1 MMFSI
6 VIPLFNKEKFIAETL
21 HSVVLQSYHDY
32 EVIIVND
39 SSTDNSLAI
48 AQTFEVDKR
57 FKVYT
62 KLNGGVS
69 DARNFGIEK
78 AAGKYICFLDADDI
92 WEKTYLQEV
101 YRLICKYPD
110 NDVFC
115 LGYSFFNNV
124 IEDTYAK
131 FNLRKY
137 IKTDDTVIDF
147 FRYSV
152 LRKGSIALT
161 SAVVISRS
169 LIESKQLKFKT
180 GCSMGEDVD
189 FWVRACA
196 SKDIVYC
203 NKTLMFYRCS
213 CEDSLTSW
221 GISSIS
227 RSYAYWNW
235 YSIMSSSSY
244 KDKFTTRM
252 LYTTAKMGLKT
263 HEGLLIRRCLLKI
276 EGSYLFI
283 SRIILF
289 IRSFFI

>member
-6 VIPLFNKEKFIAETL
+6 IIPLYNKEKFLFETL
-21 HSVVLQSYHDY
+21 SSVELQTYKDF
-32 EVIIVND
+32 EVIIVDD
-39 SSTDNSLAI
+39 SSTDNSFNI
-48 AQTFEVDKR
+48 AKTFEKDKR

-78 AAGKYICFLDADDI
+78 AVGQYICFLDADDI
-92 WEKTYLQEV
+92 WDSSYLREV
-101 YRLICKYPD
+101 YRLIKKYPD
-110 NDVFC
+110 YDVFC
-115 LGYSFFNNV
+115 LGYLSFNNV

-137 IKTDDTVIDF
+137 IKTDDAVIDF

-221 GISSIS
+221 GICSIS

-263 HEGLLIRRCLLKI
+263 HEGLLIRRCLQKI
-276 EGSYLFI
+276 KGKHLLV

-289 IRSFFI
+289 IRSFFV

>member
-6 VIPLFNKEKFIAETL
+6 IIPLYNKEKFLFETL
-21 HSVVLQSYHDY
+21 RSVELQTYKDF
-32 EVIIVND
+32 EVIIVDD
-39 SSTDNSLAI
+39 SSTDNSFNI
-48 AQTFEVDKR
+48 AKTFEKDKR

-78 AAGKYICFLDADDI
+78 AVGQYICFLDADDI
-92 WEKTYLQEV
+92 WDSSYLQEV
-101 YRLICKYPD
+101 YRLIKKYPD
-110 NDVFC
+110 YDVFC
-115 LGYSFFNNV
+115 LGYSSFNNV
-124 IEDTYAK
+124 IKDAHVKY
-131 FNLRKY
+131 NLRKY
-137 IKTDDTVIDF
+137 IKTDDAVIDF

-203 NKTLMFYRCS
+203 NKTLMFYRYS

-263 HEGLLIRRCLLKI
+263 HEGLLIRRCLQKI
-276 EGSYLFI
+276 KGKYLLV

-289 IRSFFI
+289 IRSFFV

>member
-131 FNLRKY
+131 YNLRKY

>member
-131 FNLRKY
+131 YNLRKY

-244 KDKFTTRM
+244 NDKFTTRM

>member
-6 VIPLFNKEKFIAETL
+6 IIPLYNKEKFLFETL
-21 HSVVLQSYHDY
+21 SSVELQTYKDF
-32 EVIIVND
+32 EVIIVDD
-39 SSTDNSLAI
+39 SSTDNSFNI
-48 AQTFEVDKR
+48 AKTFEKDKR

-78 AAGKYICFLDADDI
+78 AVGQYICFLDADDI
-92 WEKTYLQEV
+92 WDSSYLREV
-101 YRLICKYPD
+101 YRLIKKYPD
-110 NDVFC
+110 YDVFC
-115 LGYSFFNNV
+115 LGYLSFNNV

-137 IKTDDTVIDF
+137 IKTDDAVIDF

-203 NKTLMFYRCS
+203 NKTLMFYRYS

-221 GISSIS
+221 GICSIS

-235 YSIMSSSSY
+235 YSIMSSSPY

-263 HEGLLIRRCLLKI
+263 HEGLLIRRCLQKI
-276 EGSYLFI
+276 KGKHLLV

-289 IRSFFI
+289 IRSFFV

>member
-1 MMFSI
+1 MFSI

-131 FNLRKY
+131 YNLRKY

-203 NKTLMFYRCS
+203 NKTLMFYS
-213 CEDSLTSW
+213 NSSL
-221 GISSIS
+221 
-227 RSYAYWNW
+227 
-235 YSIMSSSSY
+235 
-244 KDKFTTRM
+244 
-252 LYTTAKMGLKT
+252 
-263 HEGLLIRRCLLKI
+263 
-276 EGSYLFI
+276 
-283 SRIILF
+283 IIQ
-289 IRSFFI
+289 